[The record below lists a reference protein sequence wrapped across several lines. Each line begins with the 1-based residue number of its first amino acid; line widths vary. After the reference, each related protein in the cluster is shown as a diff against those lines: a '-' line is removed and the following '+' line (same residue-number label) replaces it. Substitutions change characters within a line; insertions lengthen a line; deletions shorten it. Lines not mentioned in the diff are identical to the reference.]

1 MVESIDYER
10 LRNDLMDEYG
20 AQGAA
25 FSGGFG
31 FMEMCDAQNAS
42 DEQLIEMARN
52 EHIDLEQYKHEQV
65 RDYQHSRS
73 LIFGLISIIIW
84 GEQR

>member
-1 MVESIDYER
+1 MAESIDYER

-20 AQGAA
+20 AQGAV

-52 EHIDLEQYKHEQV
+52 EHIDLEQYKHE
-65 RDYQHSRS
+65 
-73 LIFGLISIIIW
+73 
-84 GEQR
+84 